1 MTNETTAVDHRF
13 HIHVE
18 SFQLHLVHLEG
29 FMSAA
34 DHGISRKQI
43 SRIAKYPE
51 LWYPSAHRRTY
62 GALLA
67 AIQLGYKRRRE
78 MTGVDLPAPG
88 SLGPYGYQTLSL
100 TVESDLSDAESR
112 RKAIA
117 KVESLFRCEG
127 VNEIRITLIGRRT
140 LQQAD
145 GGLLALSG

>member
-1 MTNETTAVDHRF
+1 MTKQTTAVDRRF

-29 FMSAA
+29 FMSAS

-43 SRIAKYPE
+43 SRIAKYPD

-78 MTGVDLPAPG
+78 VTGVDLPTPE

-100 TVESDLSDAESR
+100 SLASDLSDTESR
-112 RKAIA
+112 RKVIA
-117 KVESLFRCEG
+117 ELESLFRCEG
-127 VNEIRITLIGRRT
+127 VKEIRITLLGRRS
-140 LQQAD
+140 LQQVD
-145 GGLLALSG
+145 GDAWALSG

>member
-1 MTNETTAVDHRF
+1 MTKQTTAVDRRF

-34 DHGISRKQI
+34 DHGMSKKQI
-43 SRIAKYPE
+43 SRIAKHPD

-67 AIQLGYKRRRE
+67 AIQLGYQRRRE
-78 MTGVDLPAPG
+78 ITGVDFPTPE

-100 TVESDLSDAESR
+100 SLDSDLHDSESR

-117 KVESLFRCEG
+117 KIESLFRCEG
-127 VNEIRITLIGRRT
+127 VKEIRITLIGQRT
-140 LQQAD
+140 LQKAD
-145 GGLLALSG
+145 GDVFVLSG

>member
-1 MTNETTAVDHRF
+1 MTKQTTAIDRRF

-18 SFQLHLVHLEG
+18 SFQLHLVHLED

-43 SRIAKYPE
+43 SRIARYPE

-78 MTGVDLPAPG
+78 TTGFDLPTPE

-100 TVESDLSDAESR
+100 TVDRELSDTESR
-112 RKAIA
+112 RTAIA

-127 VNEIRITLIGRRT
+127 VKEIRITLIGRRT

-145 GGLLALSG
+145 GDDLALSG